1 MDPKCP
7 QLLQV
12 IKTAATLIISSNS
25 TICIFLM
32 ILPLSKL
39 SNTQLTRMPK
49 SHQSVMIVILKSV
62 GLETK
67 TFSTL
72 THQLPLSAQR
82 TLWSNFHTRK
92 QKLHL
97 WRQLTRAKPCET
109 SLSNTNQFLAKI
121 TRSESYWRRFKV
133 LIYNWLFSLLQ
144 SCTTSVRFLQEAVQI
159 HRIKCWLR
167 VKIYG
172 LQLFTQTP
180 R

>member
-12 IKTAATLIISSNS
+12 IKTAVTFITTSNS

-49 SHQSVMIVILKSV
+49 SHQSTMIVILKLV

-67 TFSTL
+67 TFSAL
-72 THQLPLSAQR
+72 THRLPLSAQR
-82 TLWSNFHTRK
+82 TQWSIFHTRK
-92 QKLHL
+92 QKVHL
-97 WRQLTRAKPCET
+97 WRQLTRARPCET
-109 SLSNTNQFLAKI
+109 WLSHTNQFLAKI
-121 TRSESYWRRFKV
+121 TRSESYLRRFRV
-133 LIYNWLFSLLQ
+133 LIYSWLFSLLQ
-144 SCTTSVRFLQEAVQI
+144 SCTTLVRFLQEAVLI
-159 HRIKCWLR
+159 HLIKCWLR